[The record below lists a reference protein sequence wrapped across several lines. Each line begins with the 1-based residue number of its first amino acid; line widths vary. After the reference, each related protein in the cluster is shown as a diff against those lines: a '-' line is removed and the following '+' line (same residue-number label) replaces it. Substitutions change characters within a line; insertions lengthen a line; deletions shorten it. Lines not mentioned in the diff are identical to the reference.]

1 MSSTETRHDDPTGTG
16 HKARWR
22 CPQGHA
28 SWERINGSIWCHA
41 CSKGLEHNPDET
53 AQYDQ
58 VLDLDSGKLVDYR
71 TAKAE
76 WPPLADVP
84 AY

>member
-1 MSSTETRHDDPTGTG
+1 MSSTSKPADDPTGTG

-22 CPQGHA
+22 CPQGHS
-28 SWERINGSIWCHA
+28 SWERTNGGIWCHA
-41 CSKGLEHNPDET
+41 CAKATTHNPDVDP
-53 AQYDQ
+53 QYDR
-58 VLDLDSGKLVDYR
+58 VLDLEAGATVAYEI
-71 TAKAE
+71 AKAE